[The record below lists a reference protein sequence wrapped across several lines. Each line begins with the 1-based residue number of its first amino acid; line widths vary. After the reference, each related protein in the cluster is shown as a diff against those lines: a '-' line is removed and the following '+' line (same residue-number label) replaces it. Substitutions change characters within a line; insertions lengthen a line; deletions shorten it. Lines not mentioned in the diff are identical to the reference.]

1 MIDKQIIIE
10 LHKNEMMWFLL
21 GSCISADSNMTNEE
35 RTENIDSLKDILKTL
50 KDPEVVEAIDERSL
64 KKYASY
70 CRKGAKML
78 KREIE
83 EETNKQ

>member
-1 MIDKQIIIE
+1 MDKDLILA
-10 LHKNEMMWFLL
+10 LHNNGSMWFIL
-21 GSCISADSNMTNEE
+21 GSCISADANMTNEE
-35 RTENIDSLKDILKTL
+35 RLENIDTMQQMLKIFKE
-50 KDPEVVEAIDERSL
+50 PEVIEAIETKTL

-70 CRKGAKML
+70 CRKGIKML

>member
-1 MIDKQIIIE
+1 MDKNLIVE

-21 GSCISADSNMTNEE
+21 GSCISADANITNEE
-35 RTENIDSLKDILKTL
+35 RLENIDTMQQMLKIFKE
-50 KDPEVVEAIDERSL
+50 PEVIEAIETKTL

-70 CRKGAKML
+70 CRKGIKML

-83 EETNKQ
+83 EEINKQ